1 MRGTIVARIEKTR
14 YRKNLHTFQNVSKRI
29 YSSIKVSLTLSKDM
43 YKEVIEPILT
53 KLDSE
58 AWHTRAGEALHLA
71 EATPFTLKLVE
82 QFADKHHRCTD
93 KRLQVALGRIEL
105 DNPVMVGAG
114 WDKAGRAVKGLYTL
128 GFSGVEVGTVVT
140 YPQEGNPKPRQFML
154 APGVTLNR
162 LGFNSPGMEAVAHNL
177 ERYKGSGIP
186 IGISLGKNKEVP
198 PEDAPQ
204 AHATVTER
212 LYDQAAYFAINVSSP
227 NTPGLR
233 ALQDK
238 KPLTDL
244 VQAVNETMD
253 SKGARKPLFVKI
265 APELAAGAID
275 DIIQVV
281 LDNGLTGIIA
291 TNTTIHPDIKARYGE
306 RWRNEAG
313 GISGDDQ
320 YYRQMATEQVAYIYR
335 QTHGEIDII
344 GVGGVK
350 DAQTALEKIKAGAK
364 VVQVVTGIRGE
375 GTALPGRINRGI
387 IAYMEIEGIKNIH
400 DLVGTDVN

>member
-1 MRGTIVARIEKTR
+1 MKQG
-14 YRKNLHTFQNVSKRI
+14 F
-29 YSSIKVSLTLSKDM
+29 DM
-43 YKEVIEPILT
+43 YKEIIDPALM

-58 AWHTRAGEALHLA
+58 TWHTRAREALHLA
-71 EATPFTLKLVE
+71 EATPFTLKLLE
-82 QFADKHHRCTD
+82 QFADRHHRFTD
-93 KRLQVALGRIEL
+93 ERLNVVLGGVKL
-105 DNPVMVGAG
+105 DNPVVVGAG
-114 WDKAGRAVKGLYTL
+114 WDKAGRAVKALCTL
-128 GFSGVEVGTVVT
+128 GFSGVEVGTVVA

-177 ERYKGSGIP
+177 ERYKESGIP
-186 IGISLGKNKEVP
+186 IGISLGKNKEVAV
-198 PEDAPQ
+198 EDIPQ
-204 AHATVTER
+204 AHATVAEK
-212 LYDQAAYFAINVSSP
+212 LYASAAYFTINVSSP

-238 KPLTDL
+238 KPLTDI

-253 SKGARKPLFVKI
+253 RMGGRKPLFVKI
-265 APELAAGAID
+265 APELSHEAVGDVID
-275 DIIQVV
+275 VI

-291 TNTTIHPDIKARYGE
+291 TNTTINPDIKAKYGE

-313 GISGDDQ
+313 GLSGDDPD
-320 YYRQMATEQVAYIYR
+320 YRKLATEKVAYIYR
-335 QTHGEIDII
+335 ETKGKIDII

-387 IAYMEIEGIKNIH
+387 VSYMEKEGVKNIQE
-400 DLVGTDVN
+400 LVGIEALEASRRSDIDLSP

>member
-1 MRGTIVARIEKTR
+1 
-14 YRKNLHTFQNVSKRI
+14 
-29 YSSIKVSLTLSKDM
+29 M
-43 YKEVIEPILT
+43 YKEIIDPALM

-58 AWHTRAGEALHLA
+58 TWHTRAREALHVA
-71 EATPFTLKLVE
+71 EATTFTLKLLE
-82 QFADKHHRCTD
+82 QFADHRQRFTD
-93 KRLQVALGRIEL
+93 ARLSVVLGAVEF
-105 DNPVMVGAG
+105 DNPVVVGAG
-114 WDKAGRAVKGLYTL
+114 WDKAGRAVKALYTL
-128 GFSGVEVGTVVT
+128 GFSGVEVGTVVA

-162 LGFNSPGMEAVAHNL
+162 LGFNSPGMETVAHNL
-177 ERYKGSGIP
+177 ARYKGSGVP
-186 IGISLGKNKEVP
+186 IGISLGQNKEVAV
-198 PEDAPQ
+198 EDAPQ
-204 AHATVTER
+204 AHATVAEK
-212 LYDQAAYFAINVSSP
+212 LYDYAAYFAINVSSP

-238 KPLTDL
+238 KPLTDI

-253 SKGARKPLFVKI
+253 RIGGRKPLFVKI
-265 APELAAGAID
+265 APELSHGAVNDVID
-275 DIIQVV
+275 VV

-291 TNTTIHPDIKARYGE
+291 TNTTVNQDIKAKYGE

-313 GISGDDQ
+313 GLSGDDPE
-320 YYRQMATEQVAYIYR
+320 YRKMATEKVAHIYR
-335 QTHGEIDII
+335 GTQGRIDII

-387 IAYMEIEGIKNIH
+387 VDYMEKEGIKNINE
-400 DLVGTDVN
+400 LVGQDVK